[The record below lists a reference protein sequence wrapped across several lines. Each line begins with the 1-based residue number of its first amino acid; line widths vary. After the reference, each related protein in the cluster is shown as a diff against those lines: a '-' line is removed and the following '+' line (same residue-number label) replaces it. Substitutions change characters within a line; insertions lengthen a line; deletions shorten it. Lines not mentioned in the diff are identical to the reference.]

1 MKLTMR
7 MAWRNLG
14 RNRRRSAITAAAVSF
29 ALFFAILIRSLQLG
43 IYGHMIETVVGGMA
57 GYIQVADS
65 SYWPSQNIDVSL
77 PEDPEW
83 LESIRQDD
91 RVAGASPRLSGFT
104 LLSYRTESS
113 VAQWTGVDFSSED
126 PGYWSSRLITGSL
139 RTEQSAAGPYPVWLG
154 RYLAEGLHVQIGDT
168 LVGMGQGYQGSL
180 ANDLMIV
187 AGTLRLG
194 NPELEKRVAI
204 LRLVDAQ
211 AFSGAY
217 GMWGTVLVTPE
228 NPSKSMQIAPSLA
241 HDHPLPFASW
251 SSWEERMP
259 ELQQAIQADSAGG
272 IVILGILY
280 VVISFGLLGT
290 MIMLANERKR
300 EFTMQIALGVKRRVL
315 ALMVLT
321 EALLL
326 GLVGAIVGAL
336 MGRSVVYYFHR
347 NPLRILGEIADAME
361 QQGWEPVLPPS
372 LDWSITATHG
382 GIVILITLLASLWP
396 IYSVYKSPAIQ
407 R

>member
-1 MKLTMR
+1 
-7 MAWRNLG
+7 
-14 RNRRRSAITAAAVSF
+14 
-29 ALFFAILIRSLQLG
+29 
-43 IYGHMIETVVGGMA
+43 
-57 GYIQVADS
+57 
-65 SYWPSQNIDVSL
+65 
-77 PEDPEW
+77 
-83 LESIRQDD
+83 
-91 RVAGASPRLSGFT
+91 
-104 LLSYRTESS
+104 
-113 VAQWTGVDFSSED
+113 
-126 PGYWSSRLITGSL
+126 
-139 RTEQSAAGPYPVWLG
+139 
-154 RYLAEGLHVQIGDT
+154 
-168 LVGMGQGYQGSL
+168 
-180 ANDLMIV
+180 
-187 AGTLRLG
+187 
-194 NPELEKRVAI
+194 
-204 LRLVDAQ
+204 
-211 AFSGAY
+211 
-217 GMWGTVLVTPE
+217 
-228 NPSKSMQIAPSLA
+228 
-241 HDHPLPFASW
+241 
-251 SSWEERMP
+251 MP

-336 MGRSVVYYFHR
+336 MGRSIVYYFHR
-347 NPLRILGEIADAME
+347 NPLRLLGEIADAME

-382 GIVILITLLASLWP
+382 GIVVFITLLASLWP

>member
-1 MKLTMR
+1 
-7 MAWRNLG
+7 
-14 RNRRRSAITAAAVSF
+14 
-29 ALFFAILIRSLQLG
+29 
-43 IYGHMIETVVGGMA
+43 
-57 GYIQVADS
+57 
-65 SYWPSQNIDVSL
+65 
-77 PEDPEW
+77 
-83 LESIRQDD
+83 
-91 RVAGASPRLSGFT
+91 
-104 LLSYRTESS
+104 
-113 VAQWTGVDFSSED
+113 
-126 PGYWSSRLITGSL
+126 
-139 RTEQSAAGPYPVWLG
+139 
-154 RYLAEGLHVQIGDT
+154 
-168 LVGMGQGYQGSL
+168 
-180 ANDLMIV
+180 
-187 AGTLRLG
+187 
-194 NPELEKRVAI
+194 
-204 LRLVDAQ
+204 
-211 AFSGAY
+211 
-217 GMWGTVLVTPE
+217 
-228 NPSKSMQIAPSLA
+228 
-241 HDHPLPFASW
+241 
-251 SSWEERMP
+251 MP

-347 NPLRILGEIADAME
+347 NPLRLLGEIADAME

-382 GIVILITLLASLWP
+382 GIVVFITLLASLWP